1 MLRRLDDIW
10 GLPDPVYTL
19 EPVIP
24 DRSII
29 VVYGQP
35 GLGKSTFVL
44 QLLMHVATGTPWNG
58 QPVTASAVVNVWVE
72 GHLGDIKKRHDA
84 AVKQLYGQ
92 APDTYLWEDTAVDLA
107 NERDVDNF
115 IERVDKL
122 SVEPKV
128 VSFDSFSQCIPGA
141 DENSAQDMSLI
152 FRNLDSIRSAWDS
165 SIILVHHPD
174 KEGKAARGSSVLKA
188 NIDVEVRVSGSDRSP
203 RVTLTS
209 GKVRGGP
216 PFKFQLRREVVKT
229 NWGSSVIITL
239 PNLGEPTAGEGSQS
253 PSLSTHVHSKMGA
266 PTSENYEK
274 AQAFISAHKSFMAK
288 ELQEFSQLSTAQT
301 YRVLGEA
308 KAKGLITKK
317 LGGYSHK

>member
-1 MLRRLDDIW
+1 MLRRLDQIW
-10 GLPDPVYTL
+10 DLPDPVYTL

-44 QLLMHVATGTPWNG
+44 QLLMHVATGTAWNG
-58 QPVTASAVVNVWVE
+58 IPVTPQPVVNVWVE

-84 AVKQLYGQ
+84 VIKQLYGQ
-92 APDTYLWEDTAVDLA
+92 APDIYLWEDTAIDLA
-107 NERDVDNF
+107 DERAVDTF
-115 IERVDKL
+115 IERVDKFNL
-122 SVEPKV
+122 EPKV

-152 FRNLDSIRSAWDS
+152 FKNLDSIRAAWDS

-203 RVTLTS
+203 RVTMKS
-209 GKVRGGP
+209 DKVRGGP
-216 PFKFQLRREVVKT
+216 PFTFKLRREVVKT
-229 NWGSSVIITL
+229 KWGSSVIITL
-239 PNLGEPTAGEGSQS
+239 PEPTDGEGSQS
-253 PSLSTHVHSKMGA
+253 PSLSTHVSGKVGA
-266 PTSENYEK
+266 PNSENYEK
-274 AQAFISAHKSFMAK
+274 AQAFIARGKPFTAK
-288 ELQEFSQLSTAQT
+288 ELQEFSQLSTAQV
-301 YRVLGEA
+301 YRIIGEA
-308 KAKGLITKK
+308 KAKGLITKN
-317 LGGYSHK
+317 LGIYSHN